1 MSVFCDMQWLEF
13 CRGGLWALGWFFC
26 YVCLQGGFWLKIHAS
41 FCHGSKASV
50 FPSNCWEL
58 GWRDLICHCWSKRLK
73 CHQNEIKSDQIELEL
88 CLHTLLP
95 FSSSLPVLF
104 SLVLIPP
111 PPFIFPPLLHFS
123 PSCGTDCSSPAE
135 MIYWCQAVNLLSRIC
150 TCPVVC
156 RGSAIPL
163 HALSRKHKWIIYG
176 ALGSAEN
183 PLMWS
188 KCHACSHLRF
198 FSPFLV
204 VVLKVSFDR
213 TLVAELTPETL
224 LKTTAFPLR
233 ARSWRLCFSLAFH
246 RIF

>member
-26 YVCLQGGFWLKIHAS
+26 YVCLQGGFWLQIHAS

-111 PPFIFPPLLHFS
+111 PPLHLPPTSPLLSILWHRLFITCRNDLLMPS
-123 PSCGTDCSSPAE
+123 GKFTQPYLHLSCGLQRKCNPPACTFQKTQVDNL
-135 MIYWCQAVNLLSRIC
+135 WCFRFCWEPPRVKQMSCLLSFTFFFPFSC
-150 TCPVVC
+150 
-156 RGSAIPL
+156 
-163 HALSRKHKWIIYG
+163 
-176 ALGSAEN
+176 
-183 PLMWS
+183 
-188 KCHACSHLRF
+188 CS
-198 FSPFLV
+198 
-204 VVLKVSFDR
+204 
-213 TLVAELTPETL
+213 PEGL
-224 LKTTAFPLR
+224 I
-233 ARSWRLCFSLAFH
+233 W
-246 RIF
+246 